1 MTHSPAITGLFYAV
15 SSMQV
20 AEPAH
25 LTPPSGAH
33 LWVLL
38 LLSWPWVQPFAPS
51 PLSNVTP
58 WLLSW
63 ACLALVMLNVRH
75 LSTTAVAQSWAIA
88 ALISSVIGLVQF
100 FGQAEALSPAVHVP
114 AYLGDA
120 VGNLRQRNQQATLL
134 SMGLLAVCWWRSR
147 GLATVHTAW
156 MLALLS
162 TGLAAT
168 ASRTGLLQILFLGAW
183 CLIHHRAHRAR
194 QALWLVVVS
203 LGIYLLASLVL
214 PWCLQQMT
222 GHGTANALTRMGTHE
237 GCAARSTLWS
247 NVGYLI
253 AQQPLTGWGWDQ
265 LRYAHYI
272 TDYPGT
278 RFCDILGNAHNLPL
292 HIAFVWGLPVAALI
306 MLAITL
312 WVWRAQPWRHAGA
325 DRQLAWGV
333 LGVIALHSALEYPLW
348 YGPFQVAIVL
358 SLWLMGGHIWSAM
371 RSHRG
376 VRTVA
381 VLLLGALS
389 VVAFDYQQVRQ
400 IYLPAA
406 QRWAPWRDQP
416 LEIAQ
421 RSWFFENTALFAEV
435 TITPL
440 RQDNARW
447 MLEASQQALHSSP
460 EPRVIEKLL
469 ASAQWLGETELLALH
484 TARYQAAYPEPYA
497 RWAFSQREK
506 P

>member
-1 MTHSPAITGLFYAV
+1 MH
-15 SSMQV
+15 Q
-20 AEPAH
+20 AEPVH
-25 LTPPSGAH
+25 LTRPSVPH

-38 LLSWPWVQPFAPS
+38 LLSLPWVQPYAPS
-51 PLSNVTP
+51 PSSNVMP
-58 WLLSW
+58 LLISW
-63 ACLALVMLNVRH
+63 TGLALVLLHVRH
-75 LSTTAVAQSWAIA
+75 LSTTVVAQSWAVA
-88 ALISSVIGLVQF
+88 ALISSAIGLVQF
-100 FGQAEALSPAVHVP
+100 FGLAEALSPFVHVP

-134 SMGLLAVCWWRSR
+134 SMGLLAVGWWRSR
-147 GLATVHTAW
+147 GLATVHTTW

-168 ASRTGLLQILFLGAW
+168 ASRTGLLQILFFGVW
-183 CLIHHRAHRAR
+183 CLIHQRAHRAR
-194 QALWLVVVS
+194 QALWLAAFS
-203 LGIYLLASLVL
+203 LGIYLLASLIL
-214 PWCLQQMT
+214 PWLLQHMT
-222 GHGTANALTRMGTHE
+222 GQGTVNALVRMGAHE

-247 NVGYLI
+247 NVWYLV
-253 AQQPLTGWGWDQ
+253 AQQPWTGWGWDQ

-292 HIAFVWGLPVAALI
+292 HLAFVWGLPAAALLL
-306 MLAITL
+306 LALTFG
-312 WVWRAQPWRHAGA
+312 VWRARPWRHTGA

-333 LGVIALHSALEYPLW
+333 LGVMALHSALEYPLW
-348 YGPFQVAIVL
+348 YGPFQVAVVL
-358 SLWLMGGHIWSAM
+358 SLWLMGGQIWSAM
-371 RSHRG
+371 RSHNG
-376 VRTVA
+376 TRTVA

-389 VVAFDYQQVRQ
+389 VIAWDYQQVRQ

-421 RSWFFENTALFAEV
+421 RSWFFEKTALFAEV

-447 MLEASQQALHSSP
+447 LLEASQQALHSSP

-469 ASAQWLGETELLALH
+469 ASAQWLGETELVALH
-484 TARYQAAYPEPYA
+484 TARYQAAYPQQYA
-497 RWAFSQREK
+497 RWARRQGEK
-506 P
+506 MPKPATVGDP